1 MNRFDK
7 LHRLMIYLSDF
18 ILPDSDIKPRVCVS
32 QAQATS
38 RLAMCNGGP
47 QIIIARPELT
57 ETGRDSNIY
66 NSSLNTA
73 IFVVEKALG
82 ANSLAERDEEQFHR
96 LLDIASK
103 VMTKIEQDTEDWD
116 CQYLR
121 DLTISA
127 VEVAPET
134 SIFGGWCGYS
144 IEIFFR

>member
-7 LHRLMIYLSDF
+7 LHSLMIYLSDF
-18 ILPDSDIKPRVCVS
+18 SLPDSDIKPRVCVN

-38 RLAMCNGGP
+38 RLAMCKGGP

-82 ANSLAERDEEQFHR
+82 QNSFDERDDEQFHR

-103 VMTKIEQDTEDWD
+103 VMTKIEQDTEDWN
-116 CQYLR
+116 CQHLR
-121 DLTISA
+121 GLTISA
-127 VEVAPET
+127 IEVAPEM

>member
-1 MNRFDK
+1 MRRFDK
-7 LHRLMIYLSDF
+7 LSNLMLYLSEF
-18 ILPDSDIKPRVCVS
+18 RVPDLDIEPRICAS
-32 QAQATS
+32 QGQATT
-38 RLAMCNGGP
+38 RLAMCANKP
-47 QIIIARPELT
+47 QIVIARPELT
-57 ETGRDSNIY
+57 ESGRDSNTY

-82 ANSLAERDEEQFHR
+82 ADSLAERDEEQFHR

>member
-1 MNRFDK
+1 MKRFDK
-7 LHRLMIYLSDF
+7 LHNLMLYLSEF
-18 ILPDSDIKPRVCVS
+18 KMPELDIKPRVCIS

-38 RLAMCNGGP
+38 RLAMCKGS

-57 ETGRDSNIY
+57 ESGRDSNTY
-66 NSSLNTA
+66 NASLSTA
-73 IFVVEKALG
+73 FFVVEKALG
-82 ANSLAERDEEQFHR
+82 QNASDERDNEQFNR

-121 DLTISA
+121 GLTISA
-127 VEVAPET
+127 IEVAPET